1 MRENHFCSL
10 TYSSVMGEQSTT
22 RGDLHNATSS
32 VDSSAFPR
40 PSITGSFPHS
50 LSGSVFHENF
60 DRESNDDD
68 ISPDNKLDGTVKY
81 FSRAQNFYASND
93 GQSSLS
99 GGIGIAIGS
108 RSSMDLHS
116 CYTATTTLVAGAH
129 AIVDDD
135 EESYS
140 PAPSPSA
147 FPIPPVN
154 PFLDGARVVD
164 LPDFVAS
171 RASQSCQAVSAL
183 SEDVALISVK
193 TRQFSEQQVSRA
205 VAVAT
210 ASSVGH
216 DAPTPIA
223 TRSLNI
229 EDKKD
234 SDSSSQDSKTPT
246 QSRAP
251 VMTFND
257 PSFIVNPLLRETTQG
272 GLNEGSDGHETVSI
286 TFLYPFQSR
295 DKGQGTEYLSADLG
309 DNSKNNRLSNASSVL
324 VFPEN
329 LAQCGLAL

>member
-1 MRENHFCSL
+1 MRENHPCSL
-10 TYSSVMGEQSTT
+10 TYSSTIGEQSTS

-32 VDSSAFPR
+32 VGSSALTH
-40 PSITGSFPHS
+40 PSITSPFSHS

-68 ISPDNKLDGTVKY
+68 ISSDNKLDGTERY
-81 FSRAQNFYASND
+81 FTSAQDFYACND

-108 RSSMDLHS
+108 RSSMDLHPY
-116 CYTATTTLVAGAH
+116 YTAATKLVAGAH
-129 AIVDDD
+129 AIVDSD

-140 PAPSPSA
+140 PGPSPSA

-164 LPDFVAS
+164 FPDFVAS
-171 RASQSCQAVSAL
+171 RASKSCQTVSAL
-183 SEDVALISVK
+183 SEDVALTSVK
-193 TRQFSEQQVSRA
+193 TRQFSEQQASWA
-205 VAVAT
+205 VAVAA
-210 ASSVGH
+210 ASSVDH

-223 TRSLNI
+223 TRSLNVLI

-234 SDSSSQDSKTPT
+234 NDSSSHKTPT

-251 VMTFND
+251 VITFID
-257 PSFIVNPLLRETTQG
+257 PSFIINPLLRETTQE
-272 GLNEGSDGHETVSI
+272 GLNGGSNDHETVSI

-295 DKGQGTEYLSADLG
+295 DKGKGKEYLSADLG
-309 DNSKNNRLSNASSVL
+309 DDSKNNRLSNASSIL

-329 LAQCGLAL
+329 PAQCGLAL